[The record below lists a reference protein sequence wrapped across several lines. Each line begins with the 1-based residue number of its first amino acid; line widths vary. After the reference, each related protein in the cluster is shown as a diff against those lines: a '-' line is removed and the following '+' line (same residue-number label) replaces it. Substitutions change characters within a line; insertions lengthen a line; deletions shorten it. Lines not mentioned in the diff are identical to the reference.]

1 MPAPQAMASYERT
14 KAMNTQNK
22 MAACVSAQTADKNE
36 SHCKTYLKAAPLSSI
51 KEQIGQLLLYMQTP
65 LPQNEQQKYWQIFE
79 SFLRRYVDLRF
90 FEGFDEKR

>member
-1 MPAPQAMASYERT
+1 MLG
-14 KAMNTQNK
+14 NK
-22 MAACVSAQTADKNE
+22 D
-36 SHCKTYLKAAPLSSI
+36 KAATSAEATAQNYNRLKKSYRNCAPRSSANL
-51 KEQIGQLLLYMQTP
+51 KEKIGQLLLYMQTP

>member
-1 MPAPQAMASYERT
+1 MKT
-14 KAMNTQNK
+14 K
-22 MAACVSAQTADKNE
+22 
-36 SHCKTYLKAAPLSSI
+36 KAAALTAAIRNEPHSKSYQKDKPVSSL

-65 LPQNEQQKYWQIFE
+65 PPQNEQQKYWQIFE

>member
-1 MPAPQAMASYERT
+1 MS
-14 KAMNTQNK
+14 TQNK

-51 KEQIGQLLLYMQTP
+51 KEQIGQLLLYMQIP
-65 LPQNEQQKYWQIFE
+65 LPQNEQQKDWQVFE
-79 SFLRRYVDLRF
+79 SCLRRYVDLKY